1 MRFKMDE
8 NLTLEVAE
16 LLWAVDYDAMMVTE
30 QELRGEDDA
39 LISEACLR
47 EGRALVTLDLDF
59 SRLSTALR
67 LLALQVLKT

>member
-1 MRFKMDE
+1 MDE

-47 EGRALVTLDLDF
+47 EGRVLVTPAPDF
-59 SRLSTALR
+59 IRAYPLR
-67 LLALQVLKT
+67 